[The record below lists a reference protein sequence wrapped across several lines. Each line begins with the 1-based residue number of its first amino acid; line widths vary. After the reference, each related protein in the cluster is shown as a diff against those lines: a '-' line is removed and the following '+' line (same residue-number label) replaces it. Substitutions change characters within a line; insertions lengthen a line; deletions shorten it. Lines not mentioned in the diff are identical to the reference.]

1 MKEEFNYFLIRIIVF
16 SLACCFNNSFGLAEA
31 ACSAPAGCIVSRCV
45 SCVWSFFVFNFPI
58 PPLLFLPRSVVLL
71 LLSSENEIR
80 RGESKAKKIQNR
92 KARKWNWISC
102 SRPRRSPAKAAKKW
116 KKKIEEKTLSR
127 RFFSSIIL
135 VFNFPALALHYLAL
149 RRTEIDRFFCAT
161 KNVFFLCFML
171 CFFLR
176 QFASFKIKTSN

>member
-31 ACSAPAGCIVSRCV
+31 ACSAPAGSIVSRSLYLVCRG
-45 SCVWSFFVFNFPI
+45 FFVFNFPI
-58 PPLLFLPRSVVLL
+58 PPLYLPLSVVVL

-102 SRPRRSPAKAAKKW
+102 SRPRRSPVKAAKNW

-149 RRTEIDRFFCAT
+149 RRTEIDRL
-161 KNVFFLCFML
+161 FLCDEECVLSLLFVM
-171 CFFLR
+171 FF
-176 QFASFKIKTSN
+176 FAPVRLIQN